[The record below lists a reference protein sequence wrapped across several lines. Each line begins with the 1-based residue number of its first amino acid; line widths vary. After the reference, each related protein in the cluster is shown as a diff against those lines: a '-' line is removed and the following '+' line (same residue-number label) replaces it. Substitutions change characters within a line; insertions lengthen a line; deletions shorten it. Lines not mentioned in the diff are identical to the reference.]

1 MSDGVIT
8 IQECKLY
15 ECYYARI
22 QDSKYCMY
30 HQPIRE
36 EIKA

>member
-15 ECYYARI
+15 ECYNQR
-22 QDSKYCMY
+22 QEGSKYCIY
-30 HQPIRE
+30 HQPIRKG
-36 EIKA
+36 IKA